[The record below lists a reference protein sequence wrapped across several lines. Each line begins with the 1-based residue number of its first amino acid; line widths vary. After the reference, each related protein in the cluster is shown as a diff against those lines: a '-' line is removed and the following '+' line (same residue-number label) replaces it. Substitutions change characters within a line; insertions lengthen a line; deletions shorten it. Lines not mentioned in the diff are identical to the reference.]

1 MNKVSKKKKLVLF
14 GLLGLVLCL
23 AVVNQSINKEQT
35 LKTSAEYTNYEK
47 QEMLEHDGD
56 VLVDSL
62 NIKTVAGSDAVSGA
76 GISAVSN
83 SSINSEVVTSD
94 DVSELSN
101 TDTYFGEIRTTID
114 SDRNQVISMLTD
126 VVAETESTVE
136 KENATK
142 QKLKIIGYME
152 KEKTIESLISAKALP
167 ECLVL
172 LTDNAVNVTINKE
185 QLDQADVAKICDIV
199 IRETGRPANQII
211 IQSKI

>member
-1 MNKVSKKKKLVLF
+1 MNKVSKKKKLALF

-23 AVVNQSINKEQT
+23 AAVNQSLNKEQT
-35 LKTSAEYTNYEK
+35 LKTSAEYTNYEQ

-62 NIKTVAGSDAVSGA
+62 NIKAVAGNEAVSGA
-76 GISAVSN
+76 GISSTSN
-83 SSINSEVVTSD
+83 SGITSKVVTSD
-94 DVSELSN
+94 DVAELNN
-101 TDTYFGEIRTTID
+101 TDTYFGEIRDTID

-126 VVAETESTVE
+126 VVAETENTVE
-136 KENATK
+136 KENATQ

-152 KEKTIESLISAKALP
+152 KEKTIESLISAKGLP

-172 LTDNAVNVTINKE
+172 LTDNAVNVTVNKE

-199 IRETGRPANQII
+199 IRETSRPANQII
-211 IQSKI
+211 IQSKV

>member
-76 GISAVSN
+76 GVSAVSN

>member
-1 MNKVSKKKKLVLF
+1 MNKVSKKKKLALF

-23 AVVNQSINKEQT
+23 AAVNQSLNKEEA
-35 LKTSAEYTNYEK
+35 LKTSAEYTNYEQ

-62 NIKTVAGSDAVSGA
+62 NIKAVAGNQAVSGA
-76 GISAVSN
+76 GISSTSN
-83 SSINSEVVTSD
+83 SGITSKVVTSD
-94 DVSELSN
+94 DVAELNN
-101 TDTYFGEIRTTID
+101 TDTYFGEIRDTID
-114 SDRNQVISMLTD
+114 TDRNQVISMLTD
-126 VVAETESTVE
+126 VVAETDNAVE
-136 KENATK
+136 KENATQ

-152 KEKTIESLISAKALP
+152 KEKTIESLISAKGLP

-172 LTDNAVNVTINKE
+172 LTDNAVNVTVNKD

-211 IQSKI
+211 IQSKV

>member
-1 MNKVSKKKKLVLF
+1 MNKVSKKKKLALF

-23 AVVNQSINKEQT
+23 AAVNQSLNKEQT
-35 LKTSAEYTNYEK
+35 LKTSAEYTNYEQ

-62 NIKTVAGSDAVSGA
+62 NIKAVAGNEAVSGA
-76 GISAVSN
+76 GISSTSN
-83 SSINSEVVTSD
+83 SGITSKVVTSD
-94 DVSELSN
+94 DVAELDN
-101 TDTYFGEIRTTID
+101 TDTYFGEIRDTID

-126 VVAETESTVE
+126 VVAETDNAVE
-136 KENATK
+136 KENATQ

-152 KEKTIESLISAKALP
+152 KEKTIESLISAKGLP

-172 LTDNAVNVTINKE
+172 LTDNAVNVTVNKE

-199 IRETGRPANQII
+199 IRETSRPANQII
-211 IQSKI
+211 IQSKV